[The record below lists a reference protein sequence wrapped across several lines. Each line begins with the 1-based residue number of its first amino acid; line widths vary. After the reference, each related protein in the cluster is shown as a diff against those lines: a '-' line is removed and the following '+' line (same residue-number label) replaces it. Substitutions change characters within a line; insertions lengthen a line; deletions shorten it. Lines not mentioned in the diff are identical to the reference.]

1 MEEIPEG
8 QQQYYYYKVPTKQ
21 SPREKHIFFI
31 SENDQS
37 IYWQAQRN
45 VTQYLQKNKLNWPIS
60 IYDFQTHLDNS
71 EFKDFNDDVCLDQ
84 ELTCTQKTYEDYVK
98 NYVPVFKQKFGTH
111 IKLDIQNKEMKQSW
125 SSFIRMSILEQIL
138 KQIALQSRNKDIFI
152 ILFMRAQEEATF
164 TELKNK
170 FDKVNSRCNLFFINI
185 GNYDLKK
192 HLYFVS
198 AAQKNYST
206 EQLCHKVCYAYEQY
220 FSGKDLEFY
229 DQNQNQFI
237 NQVIEDII
245 TDLKFQETVDVSV
258 DVQQYPW
265 SKPSNQVIR
274 GTYVISKENHGDV
287 IQLKNDPAECLVKER
302 NLDVDEMINIF
313 SSWVNDL
320 LVKYGQDEVDKNEIQ
335 QAIDFLMSYMEEI
348 VRSINIKN
356 IPNNKPIQNMTVRQR
371 LIAQQSNRV
380 RYNMIILIKSLS
392 NLLTKNTIGDLNNEE
407 ESERIK
413 IGTEVGKF
421 HQRALVMRGI
431 DIDTFVKMK
440 KYFIDELLKVKSSIS
455 YESDQ
460 EKSIFSLENMKDVF
474 LQEDIV
480 EGLNEVKSQYH
491 LISAFPLI
499 GLGVKIQ
506 RSDGS
511 MINPYLVQILEIARI
526 NANVD
531 TISIQNTPDK
541 ELNLNAGFY
550 IGAEYGTRSYFEEN
564 HGYKPLK
571 WTQYQPKK
579 QVVQDLN
586 ETQLFYY
593 KSEQLKERIDAVVPL
608 FGPKDYDLR
617 PLLTTQFFHVLM
629 NFNVMHNV
637 DTCFSECYLAILANL
652 LIFLLNQEQSTYIA
666 ELMDKIY
673 HSTNIVYGER
683 PFFKTYCQM
692 LIEHP
697 RKAMVTFH
705 EGHPTQCQD
714 PSKAL
719 IALFF
724 LYKKGE
730 LKDKIKIK
738 EILEAILQEIVC
750 RGTKSLEKLHQYFG
764 IVGYDSSEFT
774 KIEQD
779 IINNVVGDVKQYPT
793 VREMMKVVDKAL
805 KEKNYFEFT
814 KKCKVFMYKESF
826 DFMNYGK
833 LNFFTSMKAICN
845 YFLPSE
851 KFDGSLLWIWLVHA
865 QKYSNNY
872 MRNTSEIED
881 DIQQV
886 YKTIKKQKRA
896 HFIKVE
902 SENIFN
908 SCYKILKQKFQ
919 QEMFGLHLEI
929 NPFTQES
936 LNKQLSEDKRFR
948 VCFNNVSNLAR
959 NSCFSP
965 NCPFY
970 QKKLPNLGEHIKDID
985 FVIPAF
991 SKTVKMMKARDSESI
1006 YNAICQG
1013 SYLDNKN
1020 EETFIKQ
1027 TQRLQSHRVQ
1037 HELLYKLKDYYINY
1051 IDILKEKYK
1060 ALNNNKQ

>member
-1 MEEIPEG
+1 MEEISQL

-21 SPREKHIFFI
+21 SLREKHVFLIC
-31 SENDQS
+31 EDDLGC
-37 IYWQAQRN
+37 YYQAQRN
-45 VTQYLQKNKLNWPIS
+45 IQLYLQKNKLNWPIS
-60 IYDFQTHLDNS
+60 TYNFQAHLTNN
-71 EFKDFNDDVCLDQ
+71 EFIALDEVCLDQ
-84 ELTCTQKTYEDYVK
+84 ELRCTQKTYEEYVK

-111 IKLDIQNKEMKQSW
+111 IKLDFQNGKMKQSW
-125 SSFIRMSILEQIL
+125 SSFVRMTILEQIL
-138 KQIALQSRNKDIFI
+138 KNIVLQSRNKDIFI
-152 ILFMRAQEEATF
+152 ILFMRAQEIATF
-164 TELKNK
+164 TELKNE
-170 FDKVNSRCNLFFINI
+170 FDRVNSRCNLFFVNT

-192 HLYFVS
+192 HLYFAS
-198 AAQKNYST
+198 ALQKNYST

-220 FSGKDLEFY
+220 FGGKDLEY
-229 DQNQNQFI
+229 YNQNQYQFI

-245 TDLKFQETVDVSV
+245 PDLQFQECVDISV
-258 DVQQYPW
+258 DIQQYPW
-265 SKPSNQVIR
+265 SKPSKQVIR
-274 GTYVISKENHGDV
+274 GTYVISKENYGDE
-287 IQLKNDPAECLVKER
+287 IQFKNNPNECLVKER

-320 LVKYGQDEVDKNEIQ
+320 LVKYGQEEIDKNEIQ
-335 QAIDFLMSYMEEI
+335 QAIDFLVKYMDEI
-348 VRSINIKN
+348 VTSINITN
-356 IPNNKPIQNMTVRQR
+356 IPTNKPIQNMTVRQR

-380 RYNMIILIKSLS
+380 RYNMVILIKSLS
-392 NLLTKNTIGDLNNEE
+392 DLLTKSTLNDLDNEV

-421 HQRALVMRGI
+421 HQRALAMRGI
-431 DIDTFVKMK
+431 DVETFVKMK
-440 KYFIDELLKVKSSIS
+440 KFFIDELLKVKSSIS
-455 YESDQ
+455 QESDQ

-480 EGLNEVKSQYH
+480 DGLNDVKSQYH

-499 GLGVKIQ
+499 GLGVKIY

-511 MINPYLVQILEIARI
+511 MINPYLVQIIDIARI

-571 WTQYQPKK
+571 WTEYQPKK
-579 QVVQDLN
+579 DVIKDLT

-593 KSEQLKERIDAVVPL
+593 KSEQLKEKIDAVIPL
-608 FGPKDYDLR
+608 FGQKDYDLK
-617 PLLTTQFFHVLM
+617 PLLTTQFFHILM

-637 DTCFSECYLAILANL
+637 DTCFSECYLALLANL

-673 HSTNIVYGER
+673 HSINIVYGDR
-683 PFFKTYCQM
+683 PFFKAYCQM
-692 LIEHP
+692 LINQP
-697 RKAMVTFH
+697 RQAMITFH

-719 IALFF
+719 VILFF

-730 LKDKIKIK
+730 LKDKLKIK

-750 RGTKSLEKLHQYFG
+750 RGTKSLEKLHTYFG
-764 IVGYDSSEFT
+764 IVGYDNSEFK

-779 IINNVVGDVKQYPT
+779 IIDNVVGDVKQYPT
-793 VREMMKVVDKAL
+793 VREMMKIVEKAL

-814 KKCKVFMYKESF
+814 KKSKIYMQKDRF

-833 LNFFTSMKAICN
+833 LNFFTSMKAICQ

-851 KFDGSLLWIWLVHA
+851 KFDGSLLWIWLLHA

-872 MRNTSEIED
+872 VRNTSEIEY
-881 DIQQV
+881 DIKQV
-886 YKTIKKQKRA
+886 YRNIKKQKLV
-896 HFIKVE
+896 HFIKSE
-902 SENIFN
+902 SENIMK

-919 QEMFGLHLEI
+919 EEMFALHLEQT
-929 NPFTQES
+929 PFTQETI
-936 LNKQLSEDKRFR
+936 NNQLSEDKRFR

-959 NSCFSP
+959 NSCFSTK
-965 NCPFY
+965 CPFY
-970 QKKLPNLGEHIKDID
+970 MKRMPNLAEHINDID

-991 SKTVKMMKARDSESI
+991 AKTVKIMKGKNSESI

-1013 SYLDNKN
+1013 SHLDTIN

-1037 HELLYKLKDYYINY
+1037 HELLYKLKDHYLSE
-1051 IDILKEKYK
+1051 IDTLKEKYK
-1060 ALNNNKQ
+1060 NLNQNKL